1 MPRYPLHDL
10 LRVRQYR
17 EDNASQAVMRRRK
30 QVAEAEEEVRQRTKE
45 AEEFHEW
52 RLKREDELYAELM
65 NKKVHRQDI
74 DDLKLKI
81 EGLRA
86 EEVAKKEKILE
97 AERHL
102 EASRKALQEA
112 QAALVTA
119 QRDRQKITEHK
130 ELWLQEAAR
139 ESESRQDKELEEFK
153 AAIVE
158 FEEYRSEDDDDGQP
172 DQSW

>member
-17 EDNASQAVMRRRK
+17 EDNASQAVTQRRK
-30 QVAEAEEEVRQRTKE
+30 QVAEAEEAVRQRTKE

-52 RLKREDELYAELM
+52 RLKREDELYEELM
-65 NKKVHRQDI
+65 NQQVHRQDI

-86 EEVAKKEKILE
+86 EEVAKREKILE

-102 EASRKALQEA
+102 EGARKALQDA
-112 QAALVTA
+112 QAAYVAA
-119 QRDRQKITEHK
+119 QRSRQK
-130 ELWLQEAAR
+130 
-139 ESESRQDKELEEFK
+139 
-153 AAIVE
+153 
-158 FEEYRSEDDDDGQP
+158 
-172 DQSW
+172 